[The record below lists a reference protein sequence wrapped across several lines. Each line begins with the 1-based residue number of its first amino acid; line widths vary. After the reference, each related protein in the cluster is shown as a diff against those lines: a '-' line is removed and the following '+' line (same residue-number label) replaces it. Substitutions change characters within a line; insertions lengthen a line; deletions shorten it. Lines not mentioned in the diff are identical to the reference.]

1 MTSKMTSKMTNKRSK
16 ERRLLLGALTIVI
29 AACIGAAFFFGETS
43 PIIAEGKIILK
54 PELEAQA
61 QGMRTVYII
70 VKDPTSPMPMPYGA
84 MATTIASE
92 PSGTVMTFKLTKDN
106 LRIMSAAS
114 EHPSKINIKARLD
127 MDGMGGADQAG
138 DITGLLEN
146 IPWGSRDLV
155 INLDQLVTA
164 PSESQIP

>member
-61 QGMRTVYII
+61 QGI
-70 VKDPTSPMPMPYGA
+70 
-84 MATTIASE
+84 
-92 PSGTVMTFKLTKDN
+92 
-106 LRIMSAAS
+106 
-114 EHPSKINIKARLD
+114 
-127 MDGMGGADQAG
+127 
-138 DITGLLEN
+138 
-146 IPWGSRDLV
+146 DLG
-155 INLDQLVTA
+155 
-164 PSESQIP
+164 

>member
-1 MTSKMTSKMTNKRSK
+1 MTTKRQK
-16 ERRLLLGALTIVI
+16 ERRLLLGILTLVI

-61 QGMRTVYII
+61 QGMRTMYII
-70 VKDPTSPMPMPYGA
+70 VKDPASPMPMPYGA
-84 MATTIASE
+84 MATTLASE
-92 PSGTVMTFKLTKDN
+92 PSGTVITFKLTKDN
-106 LRIMSAAS
+106 LRIMNAGAD
-114 EHPSKINIKARLD
+114 HPTKITIKARLD

-138 DITGLLEN
+138 DITGILEN

-155 INLDQLVTA
+155 ISLDQLVTA
-164 PSESQIP
+164 ATDPQTP